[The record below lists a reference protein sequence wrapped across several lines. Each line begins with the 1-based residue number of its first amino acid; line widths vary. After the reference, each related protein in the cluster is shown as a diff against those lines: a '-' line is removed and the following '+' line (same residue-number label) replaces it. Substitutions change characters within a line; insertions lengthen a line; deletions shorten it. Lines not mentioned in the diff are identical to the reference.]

1 MPGQFESIRG
11 DAGQVLAS
19 AGAKVGIISR
29 WKLEAG
35 RIKDDGTPLLT
46 FKAQFSWKND
56 VLMNMLSRGALKGRV
71 QVTFKSKLGVET
83 IDIVHWEQWRMDGGV
98 LVLDDVMY
106 FDAAKMRQHV
116 VS

>member
-35 RIKDDGTPLLT
+35 RIKPDGTPELS
-46 FKAQFSWKND
+46 FRAQFSWKND
-56 VLMNMLSRGALKGRV
+56 VLMNMLSRGTLKGRV
-71 QVTFKSKLGVET
+71 QVTFRSKKGLET
-83 IDIVHWEQWRMDGGV
+83 IDIVAWDQWRMDGGI
-98 LVLDDVMY
+98 LYLDNVTY
-106 FDAAKMRQHV
+106 FDAAKVRPHIV
-116 VS
+116 R